1 MDSEGLPF
9 SYVINLMKEI
19 EEIVTIN
26 ASNFVYQI
34 EKVLNEEYE
43 EMNEEFGNHRRWFID
58 KIQ

>member
-1 MDSEGLPF
+1 MKNLSAMEGDKIVESEGLPF

-34 EKVLNEEYE
+34 
-43 EMNEEFGNHRRWFID
+43 
-58 KIQ
+58 

>member
-43 EMNEEFGNHRRWFID
+43 EMNEEFGNRRR
-58 KIQ
+58 

>member
-43 EMNEEFGNHRRWFID
+43 EMKEEFGNRRIWFIN
-58 KIQ
+58 KI